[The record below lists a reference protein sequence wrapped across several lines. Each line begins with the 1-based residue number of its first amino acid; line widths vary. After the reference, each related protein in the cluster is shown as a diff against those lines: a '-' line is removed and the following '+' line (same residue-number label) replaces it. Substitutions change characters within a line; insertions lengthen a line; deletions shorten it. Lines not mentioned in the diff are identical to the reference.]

1 MKVTKVVLA
10 IVIGMLLIKTVSSEY
25 DFKLPMVLP
34 FMGGSKPGI
43 YEIGGI
49 VVILIA
55 IWGIGRLG
63 RSDGD

>member
-34 FMGGSKPGI
+34 FMGGSKPGM

>member
-10 IVIGMLLIKTVSSEY
+10 IVIGVLLIKTVSSEY

>member
-43 YEIGGI
+43 YEIGSI

-63 RSDGD
+63 RSDSG